1 MRKYLIF
8 SLILLFSNVKAQ
20 NWNLIWSDEFDSD
33 QVDQNKWDFQNGTGS
48 EFGLWGWGNG
58 ESQYYQE
65 ENASVNNG
73 ILTIEA
79 KEEPQGI
86 IDSWNNTKYFSSSKL
101 VTKGKFEFR
110 YGKVEARIKTIDGQ
124 GFWPAFWMLPAE
136 GCWPESGEIDIMEQ
150 WGNDGPTYVTTGAAH
165 LGFCGSGSTYNY
177 FNHAIDESFANEYH
191 TYAVVWQEDYIGWYI
206 DDQLYYFVTP
216 TSYGSNFNWPF
227 NDGDWYIILNLAITE
242 SGPSSSTV
250 FPNQIDVDYVRVYE
264 SNSTYGCTDP
274 NASNYNSAATISQNE
289 SCSYDVTF
297 NVNMNCSQENFNTV
311 YVTGGFN
318 NWCGDCLPLSDE
330 NNDGIWTGTYSFSQS
345 TIEYKYNYDNWTG
358 SEDLLDDM
366 QNGGDCAPVT
376 DLFNYANSCLLYTS
390 PSPRD

>member
-33 QVDQNKWDFQNGTGS
+33 QVDPNKWDFQNGTGS

-124 GFWPAFWMLPAE
+124 GFW
-136 GCWPESGEIDIMEQ
+136 Q
-150 WGNDGPTYVTTGAAH
+150 
-165 LGFCGSGSTYNY
+165 
-177 FNHAIDESFANEYH
+177 
-191 TYAVVWQEDYIGWYI
+191 VVEFY
-206 DDQLYYFVTP
+206 
-216 TSYGSNFNWPF
+216 PF
-227 NDGDWYIILNLAITE
+227 LC
-242 SGPSSSTV
+242 TV
-250 FPNQIDVDYVRVYE
+250 
-264 SNSTYGCTDP
+264 
-274 NASNYNSAATISQNE
+274 
-289 SCSYDVTF
+289 
-297 NVNMNCSQENFNTV
+297 
-311 YVTGGFN
+311 
-318 NWCGDCLPLSDE
+318 
-330 NNDGIWTGTYSFSQS
+330 
-345 TIEYKYNYDNWTG
+345 
-358 SEDLLDDM
+358 
-366 QNGGDCAPVT
+366 
-376 DLFNYANSCLLYTS
+376 
-390 PSPRD
+390 